1 MNKILITGPESSGKS
16 YLAKALAKHFNGRLI
31 NEYARTF
38 LENKPEYQQQDLLT
52 IAIGQFNSERAMYKK
67 SGNYLFSDT
76 GLEVIRIW
84 SLEKYGNV
92 DQKIL
97 DLEEQQNY
105 DLILLCK
112 PNIPWEYDELRENE
126 SDRDRLYE
134 HYVSTLAHRN
144 NVVEINENLEQR
156 LGQAISYVEGLSS

>member
-38 LENKPEYQQQDLLT
+38 LANKPEYQQKDLLT

-67 SGNYLFSDT
+67 SGSYLFSDT

-84 SLEKYGNV
+84 SLEKYGDV

-126 SDRDRLYE
+126 YDRDRLYE
-134 HYVSTLAHRN
+134 SYIRILSDRN

-156 LGQAISYVEGLSS
+156 LRQAISYVEGLSS